1 MSMENLL
8 SLLNFLSIK
17 CPIHEMSFSEMSF
30 SEMSQRYIKAV
41 TFSNLKF
48 YQFLQ
53 SVSINLM
60 V

>member
-8 SLLNFLSIK
+8 SLLNVLSIK
-17 CPIHEMSFSEMSF
+17 CPIYEMSFFEMSFSVI
-30 SEMSQRYIKAV
+30 SQRYIKAV